1 MSPVHVQFPKMM
13 VCMLQIINWIMFKCF
28 IHIQGRGHHD
38 RDGMVVGSTTI
49 YDKVCQLL
57 SLVAMSIVYTFAT
70 INCI

>member
-1 MSPVHVQFPKMM
+1 MYASDYKLDNVQVFYTHP
-13 VCMLQIINWIMFKCF
+13 
-28 IHIQGRGHHD
+28 GEGD